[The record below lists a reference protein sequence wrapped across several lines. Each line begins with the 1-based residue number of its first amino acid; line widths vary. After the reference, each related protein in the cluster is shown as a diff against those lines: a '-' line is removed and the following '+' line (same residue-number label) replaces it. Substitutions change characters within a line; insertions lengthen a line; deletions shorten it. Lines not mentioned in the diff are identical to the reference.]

1 MAYLELFKQVR
12 AFVFDV
18 DGVLTNNEVIV
29 TEDGA
34 LVRKMHIRDGY
45 AIKAAV
51 RAGYPIAI
59 ITGGKSEGVKKRFTD
74 LGVKDIYLGKTD
86 KMDAFDEFVHLYDL
100 NPTEILYMGDDLPDY
115 PVMRRVGCPVCP
127 ADAAQELFPIAVY
140 VSPYAGGQ
148 GCVRDVVQQVM
159 ALQGEW
165 TP

>member
-1 MAYLELFKQVR
+1 MAYLELFKQVK

-18 DGVLTNNEVIV
+18 DGIFTNNEVIV
-29 TEDGA
+29 TEEGA
-34 LVRKMHIRDGY
+34 LLRKMHIRDGY

-59 ITGGKSEGVKKRFTD
+59 ITGGKSEGVKKRFAD

-100 NPTEILYMGDDLPDY
+100 DPNEILYMGDDLPDY

-127 ADAAQELFPIAVY
+127 SDAAQELFPIAVY
-140 VSPYAGGQ
+140 VSPYAGGH

-159 ALQGEW
+159 ALQGKW
-165 TP
+165 AP

>member
-1 MAYLELFKQVR
+1 MAYLELFKQVK

-18 DGVLTNNEVIV
+18 DGIFTNNEVIV
-29 TEDGA
+29 TEEGA
-34 LVRKMHIRDGY
+34 LLRKMHIRDGY

-59 ITGGKSEGVKKRFTD
+59 ITGGKSEGVKKRFAD

-86 KMDAFDEFVHLYDL
+86 KMDAFDEFAHLYDL
-100 NPTEILYMGDDLPDY
+100 DPNEILYMGDDLPDY

-159 ALQGEW
+159 ALQGKW
-165 TP
+165 AP

>member
-1 MAYLELFKQVR
+1 MAYLELFRQVR

-18 DGVLTNNEVIV
+18 DGVFTNNEVLV
-29 TEDGA
+29 TEEGT
-34 LVRKMHIRDGY
+34 LVRTMHIRDGY

-59 ITGGKSEGVKKRFTD
+59 ITGGKSEGVKKRFAD
-74 LGVKDIYLGKTD
+74 LGIKDIYLGKTD

-100 NPTEILYMGDDLPDY
+100 NPNEILYMGDDLPDY

-140 VSPYAGGQ
+140 ISPYAGGH

-165 TP
+165 EP

>member
-18 DGVLTNNEVIV
+18 DGVFTNNEVIV

>member
-1 MAYLELFKQVR
+1 MAYLELFKQVK

-18 DGVLTNNEVIV
+18 DGIFTNNEVIV
-29 TEDGA
+29 TEEGA
-34 LVRKMHIRDGY
+34 LLRKMHIRDGY

-59 ITGGKSEGVKKRFTD
+59 ITGGKSEGVKKRFAD
-74 LGVKDIYLGKTD
+74 LGVKEIYLGKTD

-100 NPTEILYMGDDLPDY
+100 DPNEILYMGDDLPDY

-127 ADAAQELFPIAVY
+127 SDAAQELFPIAVY
-140 VSPYAGGQ
+140 VSPYAGGH

-159 ALQGEW
+159 ALQGKW
-165 TP
+165 AP

>member
-1 MAYLELFKQVR
+1 MAYLELFKQVK

-18 DGVLTNNEVIV
+18 DGIFTNNEIIV
-29 TEDGA
+29 TEEGT
-34 LVRKMHIRDGY
+34 LLRKMHIRDGY

-59 ITGGKSEGVKKRFTD
+59 ITGGKSEGVKKRFAD

-86 KMDAFDEFVHLYDL
+86 KMDAFDEFAHLYDL
-100 NPTEILYMGDDLPDY
+100 DPNEILYMGDDLPDY

-159 ALQGEW
+159 ALQGKW
-165 TP
+165 AP

>member
-1 MAYLELFKQVR
+1 MAYLELFRQVR

-18 DGVLTNNEVIV
+18 DGVFTNNEVLV
-29 TEDGA
+29 TEEGT
-34 LVRKMHIRDGY
+34 LVRTMHIRDGY

-59 ITGGKSEGVKKRFTD
+59 ITGGKSEGVKKRFAD

-100 NPTEILYMGDDLPDY
+100 NPSEILYMGDDLPDY

-140 VSPYAGGQ
+140 ISPYAGGH

-165 TP
+165 EP

>member
-18 DGVLTNNEVIV
+18 DGVFTNNEVIV

-100 NPTEILYMGDDLPDY
+100 NPNEILYMGDDLPDY

>member
-1 MAYLELFKQVR
+1 MAYLELFKQVK

-18 DGVLTNNEVIV
+18 DGIFTNNEVIV
-29 TEDGA
+29 TEEGT
-34 LVRKMHIRDGY
+34 LLRKMHIRDGY

-59 ITGGKSEGVKKRFTD
+59 ITGGKSEGVKKRFAD

-86 KMDAFDEFVHLYDL
+86 KIDAFDEFVHLYDL
-100 NPTEILYMGDDLPDY
+100 DPNEILYMGDDLPDY

-140 VSPYAGGQ
+140 VSPYAGGH

-159 ALQGEW
+159 ALQGKW
-165 TP
+165 AP

>member
-18 DGVLTNNEVIV
+18 DGVFTNNEVIV

-100 NPTEILYMGDDLPDY
+100 NPAEILYMGDDLPDY
-115 PVMRRVGCPVCP
+115 QVMRRVGCPVCP

>member
-1 MAYLELFKQVR
+1 MAYLELFRQVR

-18 DGVLTNNEVIV
+18 DGVFTNNEVLV
-29 TEDGA
+29 TEEGT
-34 LVRKMHIRDGY
+34 LVRTMHIRDGY

-59 ITGGKSEGVKKRFTD
+59 ITGGKSEGVKKRFAD

-100 NPTEILYMGDDLPDY
+100 NPNEILYMGDDLPDY

-140 VSPYAGGQ
+140 ISPYAGGH

-165 TP
+165 EP